1 VHPSNC
7 LPKWASP
14 ITKSTCCASSRLP
27 AAAKPQGGDAARTT
41 PQPHRSHNTLPS
53 PDPATLPS
61 CAAFWPLTSDTR
73 LALRL
78 TFSSLVS
85 PCQNTPSCRPRPLLS
100 TPCPSLVS
108 PTNHQLHPVRLAPR
122 LTLSPQNSTAALPLH
137 PFAHYELYSSLL
149 AVPSCRL
156 QTNALLQ

>member
-1 VHPSNC
+1 VHLSNC
-7 LPKWASP
+7 VPKWASP
-14 ITKSTCCASSRLP
+14 IIISRCCASSRLP

-41 PQPHRSHNTLPS
+41 PQPHRSHNTLPIS
-53 PDPATLPS
+53 RPCSLVLASAFCLLP
-61 CAAFWPLTSDTR
+61 SDTR

-85 PCQNTPSCRPRPLLS
+85 PSQDTPSSRPRPLLS

-108 PTNHQLHPVRLAPR
+108 PTNHHLHAVRLAPR
-122 LTLSPQNSTAALPLH
+122 LTLRPQNSTAALPLH
-137 PFAHYELYSSLL
+137 PVAHYELYSSLL
-149 AVPSCRL
+149 AVPSCHL